1 MAHTSTTHLSCVDDL
16 IRERASTISDAPL
29 ITYPN
34 SAVRCAEWVEYT
46 ARDLDTFVDEAA
58 KELTRQGL
66 VPKERKSAKSEVV
79 ALLGHSDLDYAITIL
94 ALTRMGFAVLF
105 LSTRLHT
112 EAYVSL
118 LDKCECFRIVT
129 TSKYADTVRSVRG
142 TGRELETFDVVPK
155 AIYGLPST
163 TPRFEKQT
171 EFEDQSGVCA
181 FIVHSS
187 GSTGLPKPIF
197 QTHRACL
204 SNYQIGSGMRAF
216 VTLPLFHNSGLSTTF
231 RGIVA
236 GRRTALYNAAI
247 PITNAN
253 MLEAMRAIDPQSF
266 NCVPYVLKILAE
278 TEEGIRALARCKVV
292 VFAGSGCPDD
302 LGDLLV
308 DNGVPLIAHYGQTE
322 MGQLMMSS
330 RDLATDKTW
339 NWLRPLPTAK
349 PYLVMEAIGEGMYE
363 LVVLDGLPSKVMSNC
378 DTPAPN
384 SYRTRDTF
392 EKHPTMEDV
401 WKHVGRL
408 DDRLTLVN
416 GEKVLP
422 VPMENRIRLDER
434 VQDCVVFGAGRA
446 FPGLIVV
453 RSENVPREWT
463 DEQYLDAIWPTIQSA
478 NEGAEKF
485 SQIDRDMVQVLG
497 VDTEYPRTDKGTII
511 RAASYKRFA
520 SLIDA
525 LYVRFEGGPSVA
537 QTAVSGKRRMGADDW
552 EPYLLNL
559 IHERLGLKDI
569 GPDTDFFNAGMDS
582 LQAIMARGHMM
593 RQLDLGGAVLG
604 QNVMFEHPSVR
615 QLTKHL
621 TSLVRPE
628 SSSPAAT
635 SPLTP
640 EEEAAAVMRELVH
653 EYGQFEPFVPGDQT
667 PDGDV
672 VLLTGATGSL
682 GAHMLSQLLAMP
694 HVGHVYCLVRA
705 PDPAAAASRVF
716 GSLSDRGLGGALT
729 PAQAAKVVALPADLS
744 READLGLGA
753 DVYARLRASVT
764 SILHVAWAVNFNLGV
779 RSFAPVHIAGVRN
792 LLRLALSV
800 PFSQPARFSFVSSIS
815 AAAGTPL
822 PARVAESFVADP
834 RHAQGMGY
842 ARSKWVAEHVV
853 RRAAEEAWPSAAAAA
868 AATVPP
874 RVLRTGQVVGD
885 SREGRW
891 NATEAIPLMIQA
903 AETMGCLPRLDER
916 PSWIPVDVCAR
927 AVVELSGVVA
937 AADEAEAVEDP
948 GHVVYHVL
956 NPRTFDWTAELL
968 PALRAAGLAFEEVGQ
983 HEWVARLRAA
993 AERGEDPAR
1002 NPTLKLLDF
1011 FAGKYDND
1019 RPGRRGL
1026 AFETEKTERRSAA
1039 VAGRFDVIGAGL
1051 MRKCVESWR
1060 AREWAAVKKLE

>member
-1 MAHTSTTHLSCVDDL
+1 MAHTSTAHLNCVDDL
-16 IRERASTISDAPL
+16 IRERASTIPDAPL

-34 SAVRCAEWVEYT
+34 SPVRCADWVEYT
-46 ARDLDTFVDEAA
+46 ARDLDTFADEAA
-58 KELTRQGL
+58 KELTGRGL
-66 VPKERKSAKSEVV
+66 MPKERKSTKSEVV

-112 EAYVSL
+112 EAYASL
-118 LDKCECFRIVT
+118 LGKCDCFRIVT
-129 TSKYADTVRSVRG
+129 TSKYADTVRNIRG

-155 AIYGLPST
+155 AVYGLPPA
-163 TPRFEKQT
+163 TPRFEKQI
-171 EFEDQSGVCA
+171 EFEDQSSVCA

-216 VTLPLFHNSGLSTTF
+216 VTLPLFHNSGISTTF

-236 GRRTALYNAAI
+236 GKRTALYNAAI

-253 MLEAMRAIDPQSF
+253 MLEAMRAVDPQSF

-392 EKHPTMEDV
+392 EKHPTLEDA

-434 VQDCVVFGAGRA
+434 VQECVVFGAGRA

-463 DEQYLDAIWPTIQSA
+463 DEQYLDAIWPTIRSA

-485 SQIDRDMVQVLG
+485 SQIDRDMVQVLD
-497 VDTEYPRTDKGTII
+497 VDAEYPRTDKGTII

-525 LYVRFEGGPSVA
+525 LYFRFEGGPSVVQA
-537 QTAVSGKRRMGADDW
+537 AVNGKKRIGVDDW

-569 GPDTDFFNAGMDS
+569 GLDTDFFNAGMDS
-582 LQAIMARGHMM
+582 LQAIVARGHMM
-593 RQLDLGGAVLG
+593 RQLDLGGVVLG

-621 TSLVRPE
+621 ASLVRPAP
-628 SSSPAAT
+628 SPAAV
-635 SPLTP
+635 SLTP
-640 EEEAAAVMRELVH
+640 EEEVTAVMRELVQ

-667 PDGDV
+667 PGGDV

-694 HVGHVYCLVRA
+694 DVRHVYCLVRA

-716 GSLSDRGLGGALT
+716 GSLSDRGLGGVLT

-764 SILHVAWAVNFNLGV
+764 SVLHVAWAVNFNLGV

-800 PFSQPARFSFVSSIS
+800 PFARPARFSFVSSVS

-853 RRAAEEAWPSAAAAA
+853 RRAAEEAWPPSAPA
-868 AATVPP
+868 P
-874 RVLRTGQVVGD
+874 RVLRAGQVVGD
-885 SREGRW
+885 SGRGRW

-903 AETMGCLPRLDER
+903 AETMGALPRLDER

-927 AVVELSGVVA
+927 AVVELSGG
-937 AADEAEAVEDP
+937 DGDDP

-956 NPRTFDWTAELL
+956 NPRTFDWTSELL
-968 PALRAAGLAFEEVGQ
+968 PALREAGLAFEELGQ
-983 HEWVARLRAA
+983 REWVARLRAA

-1002 NPTLKLLDF
+1002 NPTLKLVDF
-1011 FAGKYDND
+1011 FAAKYDND
-1019 RPGRRGL
+1019 LPGRRGL
-1026 AFETEKTERRSAA
+1026 VFETEKTERRSGA
-1039 VAGRFDVIGAGL
+1039 VADRFDVIGAGL

-1060 AREWAAVKKLE
+1060 AREWAAAEKLE